1 MCEDYLNCVS
11 VTEREE
17 PDAGK
22 WLEVQVAL
30 NPDGSVTVRNTFDNE
45 PVGGHPKVLETV
57 HKTLE
62 PLHIP
67 VKKIYMR
74 LYDASDTEDARLQA
88 LCGAVEK
95 ACRRLLETMRRIDG
109 SYRSY
114 AEMVQANLE
123 ASASFR
129 VNEEE
134 SYGAREF

>member
-11 VTEREE
+11 VMDKED
-17 PDAGK
+17 PDAVR
-22 WLEVQVAL
+22 WMEVQVAL
-30 NPDGSVTVRNTFDNE
+30 NPDGSVTVRNTLDNE

-57 HKTLE
+57 FKTLE

-74 LYDASDTEDARLQA
+74 LYDASDTEDIRLQT

-95 ACRRLLETMRRIDG
+95 ACQKLLKSMRRIDG
-109 SYRSY
+109 RYRSY

-123 ASASFR
+123 ATVSFR
-129 VNEEE
+129 VSEEE
-134 SYGAREF
+134 KDGEKDS